1 MRFRIAGTVRFFKGK
16 VRGLANT
23 LAGVT
28 LGTCSDA
35 MPGLR
40 EAAASCFDTL
50 PEGKTQPEDVSKM
63 LAEDDDSNSAPR
75 GIRTHDSRFRRPV
88 LCSAEL

>member
-1 MRFRIAGTVRFFKGK
+1 MRFRIAGTVRFLRGK
-16 VRGLANT
+16 LGVWLI
-23 LAGVT
+23 LWPGVT
-28 LGTCSDA
+28 LDTCSDA

-40 EAAASCFDTL
+40 EAAAAYFDML